1 MLVVLSLKAVD
12 VGQVL
17 GGSAQPMAMP
27 AMTCQLRGASGAVL
41 GAGGRVLGGRPPL
54 HCPGLPVGG
63 AAGPALPLLAISRV
77 VRQMERG
84 KGQGARVHLAAQAR
98 TRAGPCPVL
107 EGATWWPRRRLQGGA
122 SGGEGL
128 AGHLPTCTKAL
139 ESSQALLSSGEGPW
153 RGREEKLKWATWDS
167 VVWLCLTSLSVP
179 LSSTCPPSLPHLSVF
194 LWSMLPCLAP
204 SLFAIS
210 AFAEPFKGRFIQ
222 KAVREEEQERG
233 VGGNGGGG
241 GKDREKERERI

>member
-27 AMTCQLRGASGAVL
+27 AMTWQLRGASGAVL

-84 KGQGARVHLAAQAR
+84 KGQGAR
-98 TRAGPCPVL
+98 
-107 EGATWWPRRRLQGGA
+107 
-122 SGGEGL
+122 
-128 AGHLPTCTKAL
+128 
-139 ESSQALLSSGEGPW
+139 GEGPPRSPGQDPGW
-153 RGREEKLKWATWDS
+153 
-167 VVWLCLTSLSVP
+167 SLSGAGG
-179 LSSTCPPSLPHLSVF
+179 CHLVATPAPAGRG
-194 LWSMLPCLAP
+194 LWW
-204 SLFAIS
+204 
-210 AFAEPFKGRFIQ
+210 
-222 KAVREEEQERG
+222 
-233 VGGNGGGG
+233 
-241 GKDREKERERI
+241 